1 LAAAGFTLNQIY
13 ELVSG
18 KPEYVQ
24 QWRQF
29 VKDVE
34 VEVVPDT
41 TTGNMYNEIRLSI
54 DGDGDGVAS
63 DLGSVSFLESG
74 DGSGNYNAVKM
85 KAQIEDVLAQFASTG
100 SDNAQVLEQFFGMD
114 ELTAGQI
121 AALEA
126 AVDAGEAAEDS
137 GADSAGVIAAI
148 EAELSTETFDA
159 ANAVRD
165 ALTSQQGE
173 TPADVIAAVEE
184 VIDDV
189 VDVALAASNMDTSL
203 FVPLGVEEIREGTV
217 RTEVIE
223 DRDAALGEIAAEAA
237 AVEQAAIDS
246 GASVEDAA
254 DQAQQAADDKREEL
268 LGVTTIVERVAEPD
282 TSDPSPSPDP
292 EPEAIV
298 VLSNADDKVI
308 STSGADDRFEVI
320 PQVFV
325 DATDTALGN
334 QEFGR
339 DVIVDL
345 DDRVSLGGGSGE
357 QSSGIGGASADETAQ
372 VGVDLGAL
380 GDVVYLEGVDGI
392 NDVSFDRHQV
402 GREGMN
408 SLKISTTVES
418 TDAQGN
424 AIANAGEVNIFKQ
437 FDPLTDRFAVETLE
451 LADTQG
457 NSEYW
462 SLSTTEAVR
471 DGGRVTDTY
480 IQTDVSNTGKGIL
493 IGSDNT
499 DDTYVVNGDAAGLG
513 AEVMVVGFDGSDT
526 IDLSSFAGV
535 DEELTATLN
544 ADTGNVELTVDD
556 QVRLTLLGTGLA
568 EEDLSTALILSE
580 S

>member
-1 LAAAGFTLNQIY
+1 
-13 ELVSG
+13 
-18 KPEYVQ
+18 
-24 QWRQF
+24 
-29 VKDVE
+29 
-34 VEVVPDT
+34 
-41 TTGNMYNEIRLSI
+41 
-54 DGDGDGVAS
+54 
-63 DLGSVSFLESG
+63 
-74 DGSGNYNAVKM
+74 
-85 KAQIEDVLAQFASTG
+85 
-100 SDNAQVLEQFFGMD
+100 
-114 ELTAGQI
+114 
-121 AALEA
+121 
-126 AVDAGEAAEDS
+126 
-137 GADSAGVIAAI
+137 VIAAI

-184 VIDDV
+184 VIDDA
-189 VDVALAASNMDTSL
+189 VDEALAASDMDTSL

-246 GASVEDAA
+246 GATVEEAA

-357 QSSGIGGASADETAQ
+357 QSSGIGGASGDQTAQ

-392 NDVSFDRHQV
+392 NDVTFDRHQV

-418 TDAQGN
+418 TDDQGN

-493 IGSDNT
+493 IGSDDT

-526 IDLSSFAGV
+526 IDLSSLAGV

-544 ADTGNVELTVDD
+544 ADTGNVELSVDD
-556 QVRLTLLGTGLA
+556 EVRLTLLGTGLA

>member
-1 LAAAGFTLNQIY
+1 
-13 ELVSG
+13 
-18 KPEYVQ
+18 
-24 QWRQF
+24 
-29 VKDVE
+29 
-34 VEVVPDT
+34 
-41 TTGNMYNEIRLSI
+41 
-54 DGDGDGVAS
+54 
-63 DLGSVSFLESG
+63 
-74 DGSGNYNAVKM
+74 
-85 KAQIEDVLAQFASTG
+85 
-100 SDNAQVLEQFFGMD
+100 LEQFFGMD

-121 AALEA
+121 AALER
-126 AVDAGEAAEDS
+126 AVDAGEAVEDS
-137 GADSAGVIAAI
+137 GGDSAAVIAAI
-148 EAELSTETFDA
+148 EAELSTETFA
-159 ANAVRD
+159 AAEQIKV

-184 VIDDV
+184 VIDDA
-189 VDVALAASNMDTSL
+189 VDVALAASDMDTSL
-203 FVPLGVEEIREGTV
+203 FVPIGVEEIREGTV

-223 DRDAALGEIAAEAA
+223 DRDAALGEIAAEQA
-237 AVEQAAIDS
+237 AVEQAAIDN
-246 GASVEDAA
+246 GATAEEAA
-254 DQAQQAADDKREEL
+254 DQAQQAAAEKREEL
-268 LGVTTIVERVAEPD
+268 LGKTTIVERVVESD
-282 TSDPSPSPDP
+282 TSDP

-345 DDRVSLGGGSGE
+345 DDRVSVSLGDGSAGGTASMGGS
-357 QSSGIGGASADETAQ
+357 SAEETVQ
-372 VGVDLGAL
+372 VGVDLDAL

-392 NDVSFDRHQV
+392 GEVTFDRHQV

-418 TDAQGN
+418 TDDQGN

-451 LADTQG
+451 LSDTQG

-471 DGGRVTDTY
+471 EGGRVTDTY

-499 DDTYVVNGDAAGLG
+499 DDTYVVTGAASDAEV
-513 AEVMVVGFDGSDT
+513 EVMVVGFDASDT
-526 IDLSSFAGV
+526 IDLSSFAGG
-535 DEELTATLN
+535 DELIASLD
-544 ADTGNVELTVDD
+544 ADTGNVELSVEVESEGEDGEIITTTEI
-556 QVRLTLLGTGLA
+556 RATLMGTGLA
-568 EEDLSTALILSE
+568 EEELSTALILSE

>member
-1 LAAAGFTLNQIY
+1 
-13 ELVSG
+13 
-18 KPEYVQ
+18 
-24 QWRQF
+24 
-29 VKDVE
+29 
-34 VEVVPDT
+34 
-41 TTGNMYNEIRLSI
+41 
-54 DGDGDGVAS
+54 
-63 DLGSVSFLESG
+63 
-74 DGSGNYNAVKM
+74 
-85 KAQIEDVLAQFASTG
+85 
-100 SDNAQVLEQFFGMD
+100 VLEQFFGMD

-121 AALEA
+121 AALER
-126 AVDAGEAAEDS
+126 AVDAGEAVEDS
-137 GADSAGVIAAI
+137 GGDSAAVIAAI

-173 TPADVIAAVEE
+173 TPSDVIAAVEE
-184 VIDDV
+184 VIDDA
-189 VDVALAASNMDTSL
+189 VDVALAATDMDTSL

-223 DRDAALGEIAAEAA
+223 DRDAALGEIAAEQA
-237 AVEQAAIDS
+237 AVEQAAIDN
-246 GASVEDAA
+246 GATAEEAA
-254 DQAQQAADDKREEL
+254 DQAQQAAAEKREEL
-268 LGVTTIVERVAEPD
+268 LGKTTIVERVVESD
-282 TSDPSPSPDP
+282 TSDP

-357 QSSGIGGASADETAQ
+357 QSSGIGGASGEQTAQ
-372 VGVDLGAL
+372 VDMSAL

-392 NDVSFDRHQV
+392 GDVSFDRHQV

-418 TDAQGN
+418 SDDQGN

-471 DGGRVTDTY
+471 EGGRVTDTY

-499 DDTYVVNGDAAGLG
+499 DDTYVVNGDAAGVG

-526 IDLSSFAGV
+526 IDLSSFAGA

-556 QVRLTLLGTGLA
+556 EVRLTLLGTGLA